1 MVMSVTILRKEGRK
15 LAKLNYQDPIKSG
28 PVTDYASL
36 LLSYWPS
43 TIPAPAQLVIYNSC
57 QLNVFL
63 LTYTHIYLYLI
74 FVSVSAV

>member
-1 MVMSVTILRKEGRK
+1 MSVTILRKEGRK

-43 TIPAPAQLVIYNSC
+43 SIPTQLVIYNSC

>member
-43 TIPAPAQLVIYNSC
+43 TIPAQLVIYNSC